1 MAAGARLLLCGGLE
15 GGDGPRA
22 LWLAAEPSEQRE
34 EERLVVGWPHPVES
48 IRRLAVLEDAQ
59 RRVGEDVQ
67 VRAELSRLGVS
78 TEERRVLCLRHLG
91 RPQGAHASEGGGGK
105 HGWRRRSKG
114 VEAIKGC

>member
-1 MAAGARLLLCGGLE
+1 MAAGARLILCGGLE
-15 GGDGPRA
+15 GGDGPLA

-67 VRAELSRLGVS
+67 VRAELSRLGVD
-78 TEERRVLCLRHLG
+78 RRAP
-91 RPQGAHASEGGGGK
+91 RPVPPAFGAAARRPRK
-105 HGWRRRSKG
+105 HGRRRQARV